1 MQSALPPVLKQLQL
15 SPFDDAT
22 EAAADLLRAAC
33 QGNEANKSVVRK
45 EWGIPLLVL
54 LIGPAVPRPLVERA
68 IDCLR
73 ILTTNSDE
81 NRGAL
86 IGCNSALPYLLS
98 LMDEDKTSEVCVH
111 PCCVH
116 RLVCCCCLYSI
127 SSTGRR
133 TSAIDTQHC
142 NTHRNRS

>member
-1 MQSALPPVLKQLQL
+1 MQSALPPILKQLQL
-15 SPFDDAT
+15 SPYDGAT
-22 EAAADLLRAAC
+22 EAAADLLRVAC
-33 QGNEANKSVVRK
+33 QGNEANKSAVRK
-45 EWGIPLLVL
+45 EWGIPLLVM

-98 LMDEDKTSEVCVH
+98 LMDEDSTSEVCCLCARMRCCMTTAAGDDGTHCRGGGQLDVH
-111 PCCVH
+111 DGH
-116 RLVCCCCLYSI
+116 VC
-127 SSTGRR
+127 
-133 TSAIDTQHC
+133 AAA
-142 NTHRNRS
+142 